1 MEQNK
6 RTFSLTNLAV
16 DNSTS
21 VFLLTIMIFIFGLY
35 AYDQVPKEQFPEVK
49 FPQVFVNTPYF
60 GNSAADIESLV
71 TRPLEKELQS
81 VDGLKKITSTSIQDF
96 SVITVE
102 FNADEDIDEA
112 VRRVKD
118 AVDVAK
124 PELPSDLDT
133 DPTILEISASDFPI
147 VTINMSGDF
156 PPDDLRRYGE
166 MMEEGIEDIK
176 GVNDVQLKG
185 VQDRE
190 IEIAVDV
197 RKMESLEI
205 NFQDIE
211 NAISSENLTLSGGE
225 IVNNNVRR
233 AIRVVGE
240 YEDAEE
246 LANTIIKNEKQRLV
260 YLRDIAT
267 VKFGYED
274 PISIARANALPVVSL
289 DVIKKSG
296 ENLLTTADEIQEV
309 VARVKKQLPADLDV
323 TFFNDQSYNTRDQV
337 DNLENSI
344 ISGVILVVL
353 VLLFFLGL
361 RNAIFVGI
369 AIPLSMLMGIL
380 WIWLAGV
387 TLNIVVLF
395 ALILALG
402 LLVDNGIV
410 IVENIYRYMQLGRRS
425 DNAAKFGAGEVAWPI
440 IASTATTLAAFSPLA
455 VWPGIVGEFMKY
467 FPITLILVL
476 GSSLIVALVI
486 NPVLAKTF
494 MKVDVR
500 EETKKG
506 RVRGMRNTLIG
517 AGVMM
522 TLGILIG
529 LLGGVKWFF
538 NLMVIVTI
546 ITLVYYFLL
555 RPVSFV
561 FQDRFLPWLE
571 NKYKG
576 VINFSLRWRKSVL
589 ASTVFLFFLSIFLI
603 SINPPTVEFF
613 PEADP
618 LYVNAFVELPLG
630 SDIKATDEVTR
641 QLETK
646 MMAMLEP
653 YGDVVESVL
662 TQIGENTSDPNTP
675 PEPGVTPNKARITVS
690 FAPFRERGG
699 VSTKKIMEEIRET
712 VQGIPGTKVSVGQN
726 ASGPPTGKAINL
738 EVTGEDLE
746 KLIPLGDNII
756 SYINAQGIPGIE
768 ELTADVKLG
777 KPELLVKVDREAARR
792 FGLSTFQ
799 VASALRTSVYGKEVS
814 KYKLGEDE
822 YPIFIRLKEEDRNQV
837 GSLLNQRI
845 TFRDPTNGR
854 ISQVPISTVAS
865 VEYTSTYSSIK
876 RKDLDRVITISS
888 NVLDGYVGNSVVP
901 QIEQAL
907 QGYDMPQG
915 FNYAFTGEQQ
925 QQQEDLAFLLGAF
938 VFALFLIFIIIVAQ
952 FNSISSPF
960 IILTSVVLSLI
971 GVLLGYFF
979 FGGTLSIVFTGV
991 GIISLAGVVVNNAIV
1006 LIDYT
1011 TLLMKERME
1020 EQGLEKIS
1028 DLELEDIRASIVDG
1042 GSTRLRPVL
1051 LTAITTVLG
1060 LIPLAIGFN
1069 FDFFSFIAS
1078 WDGRYFL
1085 GGDNTAI
1092 WGPMAWTII
1101 YGMVFATFLTLV
1113 VVPVMMWLIYK
1124 TRRSIK
1130 SVYRRL
1136 TGKADDRDFVVP
1148 TDSGYP
1154 AAGDDADD
1162 LIVES

>member
-16 DNSTS
+16 DNATS

-71 TRPLEKELQS
+71 TRPLEKELQG

-124 PELPSDLDT
+124 PELPSDLDS

-166 MMEEGIEDIK
+166 LMQEEVEDIM

-185 VQDRE
+185 VQGRE
-190 IEIAVDV
+190 VEIAVDV
-197 RKMESLEI
+197 GKMESLQI
-205 NFQDIE
+205 SFQDIE
-211 NAISSENLTLSGGE
+211 NAVSSENLTLSGGE
-225 IVNNNVRR
+225 IVNNQVRR

-240 YEDAEE
+240 FEDAEE
-246 LANTIIKNEKQRLV
+246 LANTIVKNENQRLV

-267 VKFGYED
+267 VEFGYQD
-274 PISIARANALPVVSL
+274 PTSIARANALPVVSL

-309 VARVKKQLPADLDV
+309 VARVKKDLPAELEV
-323 TFFNDQSYNTRDQV
+323 TFFNDQSNNTRDQV

-361 RNAIFVGI
+361 RNALFVGI

-380 WIWLAGV
+380 WIWLSGV

-410 IVENIYRYMQLGRRS
+410 IVENVYRYLQQGRRS

-467 FPITLILVL
+467 FPVTLILVL

-486 NPVLAKTF
+486 NPVLATTF
-494 MKVDVR
+494 MKVDER
-500 EETKKG
+500 EETRKG
-506 RVRGMRNTLIG
+506 RKRGMLKTLIS
-517 AGVMM
+517 AAVMM
-522 TLGILIG
+522 VLGVLIG
-529 LLGGVKWFF
+529 LLGGFKWFF

-546 ITLVYYFLL
+546 VTLVYYFLL

-571 NKYKG
+571 SEYKDL
-576 VINFSLRWRKSVL
+576 INFSLRWAKSML
-589 ASTVFLFFLSIFLI
+589 FGTIGLFFFSIFLI
-603 SINPPTVEFF
+603 QLRPPTVEFF

-618 LYVNAFVELPLG
+618 LYINAFVELPLG
-630 SDIKATDEVTR
+630 SDIQATNEVTR
-641 QLETK
+641 QLETRILDL
-646 MMAMLEP
+646 LEP
-653 YGDVVESVL
+653 YEDVVQSVL
-662 TQIGENTSDPNTP
+662 TQIGENTSDPSTP
-675 PEPGVTPNKARITVS
+675 PEPGVTPNKARITIS
-690 FAPFRERGG
+690 FVPFRERGG
-699 VSTKKIMEEIRET
+699 VSTRKIMEEVRET
-712 VQGIPGTKVSVGQN
+712 VQGIPGAKVSVDQN
-726 ASGPPTGKAINL
+726 ANGPPTGKPINL
-738 EVTGEDLE
+738 EITGEDLE
-746 KLIPLGDNII
+746 KLIPLGDDVI
-756 SYINAQGIPGIE
+756 SFINAQGIPGIE

-792 FGLSTFQ
+792 YGLSTFQ
-799 VASALRTSVYGKEVS
+799 IASALRTSVYGKEVS
-814 KYKLGEDE
+814 QYKLGEDE
-822 YPIFIRLKEEDRNQV
+822 YPIFIRLKEEDRNRV
-837 GSLLNQRI
+837 ESLLNQRI
-845 TFRDPTNGR
+845 TFRDPSNGR
-854 ISQVPISTVAS
+854 ITQVPISTVAS
-865 VEYTSTYSSIK
+865 VEYSSTYSSIK

-888 NVLDGYVGNSVVP
+888 NVLEGYVGNNVVP
-901 QIEQAL
+901 QIEEAL
-907 QGYDMPQG
+907 KSYDMPQG
-915 FNYAFTGEQQ
+915 INYAFTGEQQ
-925 QQQEDLAFLLGAF
+925 QQQEDLGFLLGAF

-979 FGGTLSIVFTGV
+979 FGGTLSVVFTGV
-991 GIISLAGVVVNNAIV
+991 GVISLAGVVVNNAIV

-1011 TLLMKERME
+1011 TLLMKEKMNE
-1020 EQGLEKIS
+1020 LGLRKIS
-1028 DLELEDIRASIVDG
+1028 HLELDQIRDAIVDG

-1069 FDFFSFIAS
+1069 FDFFSFIAN

-1130 SVYRRL
+1130 SAYRRL
-1136 TGKADDRDFVVP
+1136 SGAADDRDLLVP
-1148 TDSGYP
+1148 ASAGSP
-1154 AAGDDADD
+1154 GAADQDDD
-1162 LIVES
+1162 LIVE

>member
-1 MEQNK
+1 MDNK

-16 DNSTS
+16 DNATS
-21 VFLLTIMIFIFGLY
+21 VFLLTIMIFLFGLY

-60 GNSAADIESLV
+60 GNSAADIESLI
-71 TRPLEKELQS
+71 TRPLEQELTG
-81 VDGLKKITSTSIQDF
+81 VDGVKQIISTSIQDF

-112 VRRVKD
+112 TRRVKD
-118 AVDVAK
+118 AVDLAK
-124 PELPSDLDT
+124 PELPSDLDS

-147 VTINMSGDF
+147 VTINISGDYS
-156 PPDDLRRYGE
+156 PNDLRRYGE
-166 MMEEGIEDIK
+166 RMEDEIEDIR

-190 IEIAVDV
+190 IEVAVDV
-197 RKMESLEI
+197 RKMESLQI
-205 NFQDIE
+205 SFQDIE
-211 NAISSENLTLSGGE
+211 SAIGSENLTLSGGE
-225 IVNNNVRR
+225 IINNNVRR

-246 LANTIIKNEKQRLV
+246 LANTIVKNEQQRLV

-267 VKFGYED
+267 VTFGYAD
-274 PISIARANALPVVSL
+274 PISIARANGLPVVSL

-296 ENLLTTADEIQEV
+296 ENLLTTSDEIVEV
-309 VARVKKQLPADLDV
+309 VAEVRKQLPADLDI
-323 TFFNDQSYNTRDQV
+323 TFFNDQSDNTRDQV

-361 RNAIFVGI
+361 RNALFVGV

-380 WIWLAGV
+380 WIWLSGV

-410 IVENIYRYMQLGRRS
+410 IVENVYRYMQMGRKS

-440 IASTATTLAAFSPLA
+440 IAATATTLAAFSPLA

-494 MKVDVR
+494 MKV
-500 EETKKG
+500 EERAATKQG
-506 RVRGMRNTLIG
+506 RGRRMRGTLIG
-517 AGVMM
+517 AGAMM
-522 TLGILIG
+522 VVGVLG
-529 LLGGVKWFF
+529 LLVGAQWLF
-538 NLMVIVTI
+538 NLMVILTI
-546 ITLVYYFLL
+546 VTLVYFFLL

-571 NKYKG
+571 TRYKG
-576 VINFSLRWRKSVL
+576 LIDFSLRWGKSVL
-589 ASTVFLFFLSIFLI
+589 FGTIGLFFLSIFLI
-603 SINPPTVEFF
+603 TLKPPTVEFF
-613 PEADP
+613 PSADP
-618 LYVNAFVELPLG
+618 LYVNAFVDLPLG
-630 SDIKATDEVTR
+630 SDIQATNEVAR
-641 QLETK
+641 ELETRLL
-646 MMAMLEP
+646 ALLEP
-653 YGDVVESVL
+653 YDEIVESVL
-662 TQIGENTSDPNTP
+662 TQVGENTSDPNQL

-690 FAPFRERGG
+690 FVPFRERGEL
-699 VSTKKIMEEIRET
+699 STTDIMQEIRET
-712 VQGIPGTKVSVGQN
+712 VQGIPGAKISVDQN
-726 ASGPPTGKAINL
+726 DDGPPTGKAINL
-738 EVTGEDLE
+738 EITGEDLE
-746 KLIPLGDNII
+746 KLLPLGDDII

-768 ELTADVKLG
+768 ELSADVKLG
-777 KPELLVKVDREAARR
+777 KPELLVKVNREAARR
-792 FGLSTFQ
+792 YGVSTFQ
-799 VASALRTSVYGKEVS
+799 IASALRTSVYGKEVS

-822 YPIFIRLKEEDRNQV
+822 YPIFIRLDEADRNNV
-837 GSLLNQRI
+837 DALLNQRI
-845 TFRDPTNGR
+845 TFRDPTNGQ
-854 ISQVPISTVAS
+854 ITQLPISTVAD
-865 VEYTSTYSSIK
+865 VEYSSTYSSIK
-876 RKDLDRVITISS
+876 RKDQERVITVTS
-888 NVLDGYVGNSVVP
+888 NVLDGYVGNDVVP
-901 QIEQAL
+901 QIAEAME
-907 QGYDMPQG
+907 GYDMPQG
-915 FNYAFTGEQQ
+915 FDYAFTGEQQ
-925 QQQEDLAFLLGAF
+925 QQQEDLGFLLGAF

-960 IILTSVVLSLI
+960 IILTSVVLSVI

-1011 TLLMKERME
+1011 TLLMRERAE
-1020 EQGLEKIS
+1020 ELGREKIS
-1028 DLELEDIRASIVDG
+1028 SLELEDIRAAIVDG

-1069 FDFFSFIAS
+1069 FDFFSFIAR
-1078 WDGRYFL
+1078 WDGRFFL

-1101 YGMVFATFLTLV
+1101 YGMIFATFLTLV
-1113 VVPVMMWLIYK
+1113 VVPVMIWLIY
-1124 TRRSIK
+1124 RSQRGMRNL
-1130 SVYRRL
+1130 YRRWFTPPGEEPVTAHAGL
-1136 TGKADDRDFVVP
+1136 
-1148 TDSGYP
+1148 P
-1154 AAGDDADD
+1154 AGNKLEEGEDD
-1162 LIVES
+1162 LLLASS

>member
-1 MEQNK
+1 VEQKK

-60 GNSAADIESLV
+60 GNSAADIESLI
-71 TRPLEKELQS
+71 TRPLEKELQG

-124 PELPSDLDT
+124 PELPSDLDS

-205 NFQDIE
+205 SFQDIE
-211 NAISSENLTLSGGE
+211 NAIGSENLTLSGGE

-240 YEDAEE
+240 FEDAEE
-246 LANTIIKNEKQRLV
+246 LANTIIKNERQRLV

-267 VKFGYED
+267 VEFGYED

-296 ENLLTTADEIQEV
+296 QNLLTTADEIQEV
-309 VARVKKQLPADLDV
+309 VARVKAQLPADLEIA
-323 TFFNDQSYNTRDQV
+323 FFNDQSYNTRDQV

-361 RNAIFVGI
+361 RNALFVGI

-410 IVENIYRYMQLGRRS
+410 IVENVYRYLQQGLRS
-425 DNAAKFGAGEVAWPI
+425 DDAAKLGAGEVAWPI

-486 NPVLAKTF
+486 NPVLANTF
-494 MKVDVR
+494 MKIDER
-500 EETKKG
+500 AETKKG
-506 RVRGMRNTLIG
+506 RKRGMLKTLIA
-517 AGVMM
+517 AGIMM
-522 TLGILIG
+522 VLGILIG
-529 LLGGVKWFF
+529 LLGGQKWFF

-546 ITLVYYFLL
+546 VTLVYYFML

-561 FQDRFLPWLE
+561 FQDSFLPWME
-571 NKYKG
+571 GKYKG
-576 VINFSLRWRKSVL
+576 VINFSLRWGRSL
-589 ASTVFLFFLSIFLI
+589 LFGTILLFFASIGLTI
-603 SINPPTVEFF
+603 LAPPTVEFF

-618 LYVNAFVELPLG
+618 LYVNAFIELPLG
-630 SDIKATDEVTR
+630 SDIQATNEVTR
-641 QLETK
+641 QLEAK
-646 MMAMLEP
+646 MLAMLES

-690 FAPFRERGG
+690 FVPFRERGD

-712 VQGIPGTKVSVGQN
+712 IQGIPGTKVSVGQN

-738 EVTGEDLE
+738 EITGEDLG
-746 KLIPLGDNII
+746 KLIPLGDDVIGF
-756 SYINAQGIPGIE
+756 INAQGIPGIE
-768 ELTADVKLG
+768 ELSADVKLG

-792 FGLSTFQ
+792 YGLSTFQ
-799 VASALRTSVYGKEVS
+799 IASTLRTSVYGKEVS

-822 YPIFIRLKEEDRNQV
+822 YPIFIRLKEEDRNRV
-837 GSLLNQRI
+837 ESLLNQRI

-888 NVLDGYVGNSVVP
+888 NVLDGYVGNNVVP
-901 QIEQAL
+901 QIEEAL
-907 QGYDMPQG
+907 QGYDMPEG

-925 QQQEDLAFLLGAF
+925 QQQEDLGFLLGAF

-979 FGGTLSIVFTGV
+979 FGGTLSVVFTGV

-1011 TLLMKERME
+1011 TLLMKEKVE

-1028 DLELEDIRASIVDG
+1028 DLELEDIHNAIING

-1130 SVYRRL
+1130 QAYRRL
-1136 TGKADDRDFVVP
+1136 
-1148 TDSGYP
+1148 SGG
-1154 AAGDDADD
+1154 AAED
-1162 LIVES
+1162 LR